1 MSEHLTQ
8 LDETG
13 GWPKLKV
20 SYRTDPEKIAALL
33 PPGLEPSGDPIVQ
46 INVYC
51 VPILGEPEYGVST
64 SGASFNGIDG
74 LFCVGMGIDQ
84 EAAIFISQELNGQP
98 ENFHAISRSTGSGN
112 MWKRCVNIKATR
124 SWNSVAVQTAA

>member
-1 MSEHLTQ
+1 MGTEIAMSEHLTQ
-8 LDETG
+8 PGETG

-51 VPILGEPEYGVST
+51 VPILAEPEYGVST
-64 SGASFNGIDG
+64 MVQLLQVGHLGRRCILC
-74 LFCVGMGIDQ
+74 LFVLPSDV
-84 EAAIFISQELNGQP
+84 LLRHVRGQCC
-98 ENFHAISRSTGSGN
+98 R
-112 MWKRCVNIKATR
+112 
-124 SWNSVAVQTAA
+124 